1 MLDTLNTLI
10 VKSDDLIQ
18 NKLKNPTDIYELEL
32 AYFLPLCDLDKINR
46 FVTVP
51 YSRNSY
57 PFSQLLKSNPNFT
70 KLNDLQEGIDLLLR
84 GSALV
89 SYNNELYA
97 FEAITWKN
105 VDTTDIKTES
115 TVRGPQHTI
124 SEHPLYALN
133 IIRNGYASPYLKSK
147 LFYLGEISNT
157 NTYMLYDEKLADLE
171 IVKKIE
177 DNLNAISQD
186 IISTPNELEQYLM
199 QSKYN
204 LFPNFLL
211 SERVDRIAKALQQ
224 GKIVLLM
231 KGSQFALICNVNFF
245 DFMHSAED
253 FYESFWISRLVITI
267 RYVALFFTITLP
279 GLYIAILS
287 YNPEFVK
294 LQLAFN
300 LVASRSVVPY
310 PAFIEVFIMLFL
322 IEILV
327 EASIRIPKL
336 IGPAST
342 TVGGLILGTAI
353 QQAGLV
359 SSIMVIVTSL
369 VAISNFVIPIYSM
382 GLAIRFLK
390 YPIIILSIF
399 FGLTGVF
406 LGLFF
411 YITYLCQMRSYGVPY
426 FRFRLKEKFNS
437 RSKEQTS

>member
-1 MLDTLNTLI
+1 MLEKLTEKI
-10 VKSDDLIQ
+10 AKSDDLIQ
-18 NKLKNPTDIYELEL
+18 NNLRNPVDSNELEL
-32 AYFLPLCDLDKINR
+32 AYYLPLCDLDKINQ
-46 FVTVP
+46 FITVP
-51 YSRNSY
+51 YSRQSY
-57 PFSQLLKSNPNFT
+57 SFMQLLKSNPNFT
-70 KLNDLQEGIDLLLR
+70 KLDTLDEGIDLLLK

-89 SYNNELYA
+89 GYKGELYA
-97 FEAITWKN
+97 FEAILWKN
-105 VDTTDIKTES
+105 VDSPEITTES
-115 TVRGPQHTI
+115 AVRGPQHSI

-133 IIRNGYASPYLKSK
+133 MIRNSYAAPSLKTS
-147 LFYLGEISNT
+147 LCYVGSISQT
-157 NTYMLYDEKLADLE
+157 NAYIIFDEERADQQ
-171 IVKKIE
+171 IVDKIYKKIE
-177 DNLNAISQD
+177 DLTQD
-186 IISTPNELEQYLM
+186 VISTPNELELHLM
-199 QSKYN
+199 KSKYN

-211 SERVDRIAKALQQ
+211 TERVDRIAKALQQ
-224 GKIVLLM
+224 GKVVILM

-253 FYESFWISRLVITI
+253 HYESFWISKLLITI

-279 GLYIAILS
+279 GLYIAILA
-287 YNPEFVK
+287 YNPEFVR

-342 TVGGLILGTAI
+342 TVGGLILGSAI

-390 YPIIILSIF
+390 YPIIVLAIF

-406 LGLFF
+406 VGLFF
-411 YITYLCQMRSYGVPY
+411 YIAYLCHMRSYGVPY
-426 FRFRLKEKFNS
+426 FHVGFKEKYEKQ
-437 RSKEQTS
+437 KEQLS

>member
-1 MLDTLNTLI
+1 MLEQLKTMITE
-10 VKSDDLIQ
+10 SDDLIQ
-18 NKLKNPTDIYELEL
+18 NKLTNPTDPYELEL

-46 FVTVP
+46 FITVP
-51 YSRNSY
+51 FSRNAY
-57 PFSQLLKSNPNFT
+57 PFKQLVVSNPNFT
-70 KLNDLQEGIDLLLR
+70 KLEELQEGIELLLK

-89 SYNNELYA
+89 SYRGELYA
-97 FEAITWKN
+97 FEAITWKY
-105 VDTTDIKTES
+105 TDNPEIKTENA
-115 TVRGPQHTI
+115 VRGPQHSI
-124 SEHPLYALN
+124 SEHPLQALN
-133 IIRNGYASPYLKSK
+133 LIRNAYASSHLKSELYYIGK
-147 LFYLGEISNT
+147 QSNT
-157 NTYMLYDEKLADLE
+157 NTYLLYDEKITDLK
-171 IVKKIE
+171 IVDKIKQNLKGVDE
-177 DNLNAISQD
+177 DVVS
-186 IISTPNELEQYLM
+186 SPNELELLLM
-199 QSKYN
+199 KSKYN

-211 SERVDRIAKALQQ
+211 TERVDRIAKALQQ
-224 GKIVLLM
+224 GKVVILM

-253 FYESFWISRLVITI
+253 HYESYWISKLLITI
-267 RYVALFFTITLP
+267 RYIALVFTITLP
-279 GLYIAILS
+279 GLYIAILA
-287 YNPEFVK
+287 YNPEFVR

-327 EASIRIPKL
+327 EASIRIPRL

-342 TVGGLILGTAI
+342 TVGGLILGSAI

-390 YPIIILSIF
+390 YPIIVLAIF

-406 LGLFF
+406 VGLFL
-411 YITYLCQMRSYGVPY
+411 YVTYLCHMRSYGVPY
-426 FRFRLKEKFNS
+426 FHVGLKEKYPNT
-437 RSKEQTS
+437 KEQQS